1 MSEALTGEIESLR
14 NIKLFT
20 HSVSEQLDRR
30 LQCGYLCSLCSLSAK
45 SSSWLWSKNNH
56 APSNAG
62 SAHSMETKCSGHIA
76 LSHLPAASKSR
87 KLTGVI
93 HLLTRLLS
101 LGSNLVLA
109 IVNLKFVKERRK
121 VRKKGKKA
129 RLSLTEDSLTSRV
142 DVTSLAIQHTLF
154 Y

>member
-1 MSEALTGEIESLR
+1 
-14 NIKLFT
+14 
-20 HSVSEQLDRR
+20 
-30 LQCGYLCSLCSLSAK
+30 
-45 SSSWLWSKNNH
+45 
-56 APSNAG
+56 
-62 SAHSMETKCSGHIA
+62 METKCSGHIA

-109 IVNLKFVKERRK
+109 IVNLKFVKE
-121 VRKKGKKA
+121 KKGKKA